1 MDHPLTILIVDDSA
15 PVLALLDMALA
26 AAGHR
31 TVTAGSVADALSI
44 LGKPATSRI
53 DLILTDYRM
62 PELTGWDL
70 VRTVRD
76 DPGFDDLPIFVVS
89 SETDADLREGMEAAG
104 ANGWFPKPV
113 NLPTLLMAI
122 AAVGRAR
129 ATAQSTSAMS
139 WQMLGRAVQARLRIP
154 TYRRIHG

>member
-1 MDHPLTILIVDDSA
+1 VDHPLTILIVDDSA
-15 PVLALLDMALA
+15 PVRALLDMALA
-26 AAGHR
+26 AVGHR
-31 TVTAGSVADALSI
+31 TLTAVSALDALSI
-44 LGKPATSRI
+44 LGKPSISRI

-89 SETDADLREGMEAAG
+89 SETDAALRERMEGAG

-113 NLPTLLMAI
+113 NLPTLIVAI
-122 AAVGRAR
+122 AAVGRVR
-129 ATAQSTSAMS
+129 AASQPAPAMG
-139 WQMLGRAVQARLRIP
+139 WQAFGRAVQDRLRIP

>member
-15 PVLALLDMALA
+15 PVRALLDMALA

-31 TVTAGSVADALSI
+31 TLTAGSAFDALSI
-44 LGKPATSRI
+44 LGDPSTSRI
-53 DLILTDYRM
+53 DLILTDYQM

-89 SETDADLREGMEAAG
+89 SETDAVLRERMEGAG
-104 ANGWFPKPV
+104 ANGWFPKPIS
-113 NLPTLLMAI
+113 LPTLMVAI
-122 AAVGRAR
+122 AAVGRVR
-129 ATAQSTSAMS
+129 AASRPSPAMGWQSF
-139 WQMLGRAVQARLRIP
+139 GRAIQARLRIP